1 MSDNVIKP
9 GSYEHKFDGIKRI
22 YGKQNQALLK
32 NLHVAVV
39 GIGGVGSWTVEA
51 FARSGLGEITIIDW
65 DDVCYSNT
73 NRQIHALDKNIGK
86 SKVDVLKERVFEI
99 NSSCKV
105 NAIREYYTAEN
116 ANHIISNGGKAVFH
130 KLDVSNSSEI
140 ETVIK
145 KIFDIEGSIDLAVNN
160 AGIGGNFDGIHKLS
174 LKDWNNTININ
185 LTGVFC
191 CMQNE
196 IKYMLKQGA
205 GRIVNVASVAGKDG
219 NANASA
225 YSVGKAGAIG
235 LTKSLGKEL
244 ADKNIAVNAVTP
256 AGAKTRILDQM
267 TKEHVQRMLSKVPRG
282 RFLEVE
288 EFTSLICW
296 LSSEENTFSTAA
308 VFDISGGRSTY

>member
-1 MSDNVIKP
+1 MNKIDLINRVAIVT
-9 GSYEHKFDGIKRI
+9 GGAQGFGLDITKRLI
-22 YGKQNQALLK
+22 
-32 NLHVAVV
+32 
-39 GIGGVGSWTVEA
+39 
-51 FARSGLGEITIIDW
+51 RSGASVIIWDNDQKMVEKAIEDIKSPNLSFNIVDISNYSKVEECVQEITK
-65 DDVCYSNT
+65 
-73 NRQIHALDKNIGK
+73 QKNI
-86 SKVDVLKERVFEI
+86 
-99 NSSCKV
+99 
-105 NAIREYYTAEN
+105 
-116 ANHIISNGGKAVFH
+116 
-130 KLDVSNSSEI
+130 
-140 ETVIK
+140 
-145 KIFDIEGSIDLAVNN
+145 DILINN
-160 AGIGGNFDGIHKLS
+160 AGITGPTATLWEYDIEMWKKVVDVNLMGTFNCCRTIVPNMIK
-174 LKDWNNTININ
+174 NN
-185 LTGVFC
+185 
-191 CMQNE
+191 
-196 IKYMLKQGA
+196 Y

-288 EFTSLICW
+288 EFTSLVCW

>member
-1 MSDNVIKP
+1 MDKIS
-9 GSYEHKFDGIKRI
+9 FDFKDRTAIVTGGAQGFGLDITKRLI
-22 YGKQNQALLK
+22 
-32 NLHVAVV
+32 
-39 GIGGVGSWTVEA
+39 
-51 FARSGLGEITIIDW
+51 RSGASVIIWDNDQKMVEKAIEDIKSPKLSFNIVDISNYSKVEECVQEITK
-65 DDVCYSNT
+65 
-73 NRQIHALDKNIGK
+73 QKNI
-86 SKVDVLKERVFEI
+86 
-99 NSSCKV
+99 
-105 NAIREYYTAEN
+105 
-116 ANHIISNGGKAVFH
+116 
-130 KLDVSNSSEI
+130 
-140 ETVIK
+140 
-145 KIFDIEGSIDLAVNN
+145 DILINN
-160 AGIGGNFDGIHKLS
+160 AGITGPTATLWEYDIEMWK
-174 LKDWNNTININ
+174 KVVDIN
-185 LTGVFC
+185 LMGTFNC
-191 CMQNE
+191 CRTIVPNM
-196 IKYMLKQGA
+196 IKNNY

-288 EFTSLICW
+288 EFTSLVCW